1 MSKVKNATPAKP
13 IRFLSITTKGGGGK
27 STINQQVAATWLL
40 SRLGEANLIELDD
53 QNQDSAWL
61 SASSIKTEQIPVEGD
76 AGFALMDVIQ
86 NFAGK
91 SFAMDV
97 GNQTAEQVISALG
110 KMRQLENFDLI
121 FVPVRDVGQDLLN
134 ATRTID
140 LIREAAPAA
149 KIALVLNGLPRATQ
163 DPNDRRLNTFY
174 GEVFSTAKTYNI
186 PLLIL
191 PGIEGYGISRKL
203 GMTLYEINENAGT
216 LSDRFSDLGVAADR
230 AGDGKAARNHMLM
243 LNVISSATTAAGYIK
258 KMHQQIDE
266 LVKVQADE

>member
-1 MSKVKNATPAKP
+1 MSKTDMVITAKP
-13 IRFLSITTKGGGGK
+13 TRFLSITTKGGGGK

-40 SRLGEANLIELDD
+40 SRTGEANLIELDD

-61 SASSIKTEQIPVEGD
+61 TASNIKTAQIPVEGD
-76 AGFALMDVIQ
+76 ASFALMDVFHD
-86 NFAGK
+86 FAGK
-91 SFAMDV
+91 SFSLDV
-97 GNQTAEQVISALG
+97 GNQTAEQVIDALG
-110 KMRQLENFDLI
+110 KMQQLQNFDLI
-121 FVPVRDVGQDLLN
+121 FVPVRDVGQDLVN

-174 GEVFSTAKTYNI
+174 GEVFSTAKSYSI

-203 GMTLYEINENAGT
+203 GMTLYEISENAES
-216 LSDRFSDLGVAADR
+216 LSGRFSDLGVAADR
-230 AGDGKAARNHMLM
+230 AGDGQAVRNHMLM
-243 LNVISSATTAAGYIK
+243 LNVISNATTAAGYIK
-258 KMHQQIDE
+258 KMHAQIDE
-266 LVKVQADE
+266 LVKGQSDE